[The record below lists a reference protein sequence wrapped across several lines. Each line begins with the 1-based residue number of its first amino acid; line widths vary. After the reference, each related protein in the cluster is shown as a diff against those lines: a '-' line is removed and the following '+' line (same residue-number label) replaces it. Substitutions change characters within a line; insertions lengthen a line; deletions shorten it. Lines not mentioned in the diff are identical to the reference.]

1 MSLVKN
7 PRLLTT
13 LSAQCYIKY
22 KANSLEDEFYKTF
35 VNEDDSNDDIRTV
48 QTPPASSDLMSK
60 YKYSIYIINFRKG

>member
-1 MSLVKN
+1 MSLVKT

-22 KANSLEDEFYKTF
+22 KANSLEDEFYRTF
-35 VNEDDSNDDIRTV
+35 VHEDDSNDDSTTV

-60 YKYSIYIINFRKG
+60 YEYSIYIVYFRDS